1 MIRRRRGKRVR
12 SGFSRRQKVVLRI
25 YLIVGVIFILLG
37 SMLVTAERRLKPSF
51 LEIAKMRARQVAT
64 EMLNRAVNEKI
75 AQSIRYQDLV
85 RIERNSEK
93 GIAIVEQNTGEIS
106 RLLTDVALEV
116 QNALNT
122 LAEEPIQ
129 IPLGQVFGSE
139 LLAAMGP
146 RITVRVVPVGTVEL
160 RIIDRVESVGINQT
174 RHKIYVVIETTIK
187 IVIPLLSSHVSVSTE
202 VPLTD
207 FSIVGE
213 VPQFYMKLESINS
226 TVQ

>member
-1 MIRRRRGKRVR
+1 MVRRRRGRR
-12 SGFSRRQKVVLRI
+12 IRPGFSRRQKVVLRV
-25 YLIVGVIFILLG
+25 YLIVGIVFFLVG
-37 SMLVTAERRLKPSF
+37 SLLVTAERRLKPSF
-51 LEIAKMRARQVAT
+51 LEIARMRAQQVAT
-64 EMLNRAVNEKI
+64 EMLNRAINEKI

-106 RLLTDVALEV
+106 RLLTDVTLEV

-146 RITVRVVPVGTVEL
+146 RVTVKVVPVGTVEL
-160 RIIDRVESVGINQT
+160 QVVDRVESVGINQT
-174 RHKIYVVIETTIK
+174 RHKIYVVVETTIK
-187 IVIPLLSSHVSVSTE
+187 IVIPLLSSNVSVRTE

-213 VPQFYMKLESINS
+213 VPQFYMKLENINS
-226 TVQ
+226 TI

>member
-1 MIRRRRGKRVR
+1 MIRRRRGRRAR

-25 YLIVGVIFILLG
+25 YLIIGIIFFLVG

-64 EMLNRAVNEKI
+64 EMLNRAINEKI

-85 RIERNSEK
+85 RIERDSDK

-106 RLLTDVALEV
+106 RLLTDVTLEV

-160 RIIDRVESVGINQT
+160 QIVDRVESVGINQT
-174 RHKIYVVIETTIK
+174 RHKIYVVVETTIK
-187 IVIPLLSSHVSVSTE
+187 IVIPLLSSHVSVRTE

>member
-1 MIRRRRGKRVR
+1 MVRRRRGRR
-12 SGFSRRQKVVLRI
+12 IRPGFSRRQKVVLRV
-25 YLIVGVIFILLG
+25 YLIVGIVFFLVG
-37 SMLVTAERRLKPSF
+37 SLLVTAERRLKPSF
-51 LEIAKMRARQVAT
+51 LEIARMRAQQVAT
-64 EMLNRAVNEKI
+64 EMLNRAINEKI

-85 RIERNSEK
+85 RIERDSEK

-106 RLLTDVALEV
+106 RLLTDVTLEV

-146 RITVRVVPVGTVEL
+146 RVTVKVVPVGTVEL
-160 RIIDRVESVGINQT
+160 QVVDRVESVGINQT
-174 RHKIYVVIETTIK
+174 RHKIYVVVETTIK
-187 IVIPLLSSHVSVSTE
+187 IVIPLLSSNVSVRTE

-213 VPQFYMKLESINS
+213 VPQFYMKLENINS
-226 TVQ
+226 TI